1 MGLFTRKRR
10 PKLYSCGSKRKE
22 ATNGDALLVFV
33 ERLTS
38 LKAQR
43 EVTPSFSRGIG
54 QRGVGSSQEPPHIA
68 DSECFL
74 RLALYHCLNSRSA
87 EKDKQGSSGRR
98 ERSLLHFRIHPTQG
112 RLHLIGLKL
121 RHSVQQPSLTSVRAV
136 AMEF

>member
-43 EVTPSFSRGIG
+43 EVTPSFSRRIG

-74 RLALYHCLNSRSA
+74 RLALYHCLDSRSS
-87 EKDKQGSSGRR
+87 EMDKQSSSGRR
-98 ERSLLHFRIHPTQG
+98 DRSLMQFRIQRTQG
-112 RLHLIGLKL
+112 RLNLIVFRIRRGHELPRL
-121 RHSVQQPSLTSVRAV
+121 ISC
-136 AMEF
+136 

>member
-43 EVTPSFSRGIG
+43 EVTPSFSRGIE

-74 RLALYHCLNSRSA
+74 RLALYHCMISSSV
-87 EKDKQGSSGRR
+87 EKVKLDSSD
-98 ERSLLHFRIHPTQG
+98 SPDSCLFPLWSHPT
-112 RLHLIGLKL
+112 H
-121 RHSVQQPSLTSVRAV
+121 V
-136 AMEF
+136 